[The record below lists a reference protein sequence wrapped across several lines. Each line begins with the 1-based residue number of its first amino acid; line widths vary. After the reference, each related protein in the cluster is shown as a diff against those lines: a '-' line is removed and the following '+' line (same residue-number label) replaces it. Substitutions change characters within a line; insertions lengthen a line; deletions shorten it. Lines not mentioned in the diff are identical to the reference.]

1 MKEFQFYIDLIKEL
15 IDSNNL
21 KGTVYYSDGEW
32 YSREHS
38 RNITLEEL
46 KEMTLAVAIENH
58 QSNELWERMESFIN
72 DNCGDDLLEQFWNE
86 NEDLQ

>member
-21 KGTVYYSDGEW
+21 KGTVYYNDGEW

-46 KEMTLAVAIENH
+46 KAMVLAVAMENH
-58 QSNELWERMESFIN
+58 KSNELWERMESFIG
-72 DNCGDDLLEQFWNE
+72 DNCGDELMDQFWEE
-86 NEDLQ
+86 NGDL